1 MLFLFES
8 CEFHPATRRLLVNG
22 VDHVLG
28 GRAFDLLQTLIENH
42 DRVVSK
48 DELYERVW
56 PGLAVEPGNLQ
67 VQIWALRKV
76 LGRQVIATVARRGYR
91 FMPAVV
97 RVSAGATRLAEA
109 NHAPMDSAPPPPAAT
124 DALLDKLVRGMAD
137 HRLVTLIA
145 PDADTSDHL
154 VQAAAQLM
162 APRLAGRVW
171 QIEAEALTGQHIEP
185 LHTAAGQSPLQQT
198 SPRLHALLSRIA
210 RRPAVLVVLNGHRAA
225 GLPEAVTQLLAGSS
239 GLHLLVSSR
248 QELALPGEKVL
259 TASSNAAEFKEV
271 RAPQPSRRPTALRWH
286 SR

>member
-76 LGRQVIATVARRGYR
+76 LGHQVIATVARRGYR

-97 RVSAGATRLAEA
+97 RVSVGTSRLAEA
-109 NHAPMDSAPPPPAAT
+109 NPALLASATPPPATT

-145 PDADTSDHL
+145 PEAGTSDPL

-162 APRLAGRVW
+162 APLLAGRVW
-171 QIEAEALTGQHIEP
+171 QIEAEALTGHHAEH
-185 LHTAAGQSPLQQT
+185 LHTAAGQPLRQT

-210 RRPAVLVVLNGHRAA
+210 RRPAVLVVLNGHRAV

-239 GLHLLVSSR
+239 GLRLLVSSR
-248 QELALPGEKVL
+248 QGLALPGEKVL
-259 TASSNAAEFKEV
+259 TASGNAAEFKEV
-271 RAPQPSRRPTALRWH
+271 RAPQPGRRSTDLRWH

>member
-76 LGRQVIATVARRGYR
+76 LGHQVIATVARRGYR
-91 FMPAVV
+91 FMPTVV
-97 RVSAGATRLAEA
+97 RVSASATRMTEA
-109 NHAPMDSAPPPPAAT
+109 NHPPLASAPPPPAAA

-145 PDADTSDHL
+145 PDAGTSDPL

-171 QIEAEALTGQHIEP
+171 QIEAEALTGHHAE
-185 LHTAAGQSPLQQT
+185 SPLRQT

-239 GLHLLVSSR
+239 GLRLLVSNR
-248 QELALPGEKVL
+248 QGLALPGEKVL
-259 TASSNAAEFKEV
+259 TASGNAAEFKEV
-271 RAPQPSRRPTALRWH
+271 RAPQPARRSTDLRWH

>member
-1 MLFLFES
+1 MLFLFEA

-22 VDHVLG
+22 VNHVLG
-28 GRAFDLLQTLIENH
+28 GRAFDLLLALIDNH

-76 LGRQVIATVARRGYR
+76 LGHQVIATVARRGYR

-97 RVSAGATRLAEA
+97 RVSEGAPCMQV
-109 NHAPMDSAPPPPAAT
+109 APPQPAARATPPPAAT
-124 DALLDKLVRGMAD
+124 DALLDTLVKGMAD
-137 HRLVTLIA
+137 HRLVTLTA

-171 QIEAEALTGQHIEP
+171 QIEAEALTGCQPDLPTTESQ
-185 LHTAAGQSPLQQT
+185 AALQQT
-198 SPRLHALLSRIA
+198 SARLHALLSRIA
-210 RRPAVLVVLNGHRAA
+210 RRPAVLVVLSGHRAV
-225 GLPEAVTQLLAGSS
+225 GLPEAVAQLLAGSS
-239 GLHLLVSSR
+239 GLRLLVSNP
-248 QELALPGEKVL
+248 QALALPGEKRL
-259 TASSNAAEFKEV
+259 TVSGEEAEFKGARE
-271 RAPQPSRRPTALRWH
+271 PQPGGTPTGLRWH
-286 SR
+286 SRA

>member
-1 MLFLFES
+1 M
-8 CEFHPATRRLLVNG
+8 CW
-22 VDHVLG
+22 G

-109 NHAPMDSAPPPPAAT
+109 NQAPMDSAPPPPAAT

-137 HRLVTLIA
+137 HR
-145 PDADTSDHL
+145 
-154 VQAAAQLM
+154 
-162 APRLAGRVW
+162 PRHAHRPRCRHQRPPGAGRCTVDGAPAW
-171 QIEAEALTGQHIEP
+171 QVGC
-185 LHTAAGQSPLQQT
+185 G
-198 SPRLHALLSRIA
+198 RSRPK
-210 RRPAVLVVLNGHRAA
+210 R
-225 GLPEAVTQLLAGSS
+225 
-239 GLHLLVSSR
+239 
-248 QELALPGEKVL
+248 
-259 TASSNAAEFKEV
+259 
-271 RAPQPSRRPTALRWH
+271 
-286 SR
+286 

>member
-76 LGRQVIATVARRGYR
+76 LGHQVITTVARRGYR

-97 RVSAGATRLAEA
+97 RVSAGATRMTEA
-109 NHAPMDSAPPPPAAT
+109 NHPPLASAPPPPAAA

-145 PDADTSDHL
+145 PDAGTSDPL

-171 QIEAEALTGQHIEP
+171 QIEAEALTGHHAE
-185 LHTAAGQSPLQQT
+185 SPLRQT

-239 GLHLLVSSR
+239 GLRLLVSNR
-248 QELALPGEKVL
+248 QGLALPGEKVL
-259 TASSNAAEFKEV
+259 TASGNAAEFKEV
-271 RAPQPSRRPTALRWH
+271 RAPQPARRSTDLRWH
-286 SR
+286 SRA